1 MSAAQ
6 ALKAARAAG
15 IELDVDGDD
24 LLWAS
29 PKQPPTA
36 VLDLLA
42 CHKAGIVRLLRSG
55 DDEWSAEDWQ
65 AFFDER
71 AGIAEHDGGLS
82 RGEAEAL
89 AFDHCVMEWLM
100 RHPVRSNPSACLRCG
115 RAEDER
121 AFVLPFGTEASGHA
135 WLHSDCWPAWHA
147 ARKTEAAAALSAMG
161 VGSPAQSKNNDVKFA
176 TAVIAAAAPN
186 ETELG

>member
-42 CHKAGIVRLLRSG
+42 RHKTGIVRLLRPGG
-55 DDEWSAEDWQ
+55 DGWSIEDWQ

-71 AGIAEHDGGLS
+71 AGIAEYDGGLS
-82 RGEAEAL
+82 PRKQKLSRLNIAL
-89 AFDHCVMEWLM
+89 WNGSCATQFDQCLAAVSAVVAVTSTQALWCHSAWKPADTYGCIRIVGQHGTLPGRPRRLPHCPRWA
-100 RHPVRSNPSACLRCG
+100 SAR
-115 RAEDER
+115 
-121 AFVLPFGTEASGHA
+121 T
-135 WLHSDCWPAWHA
+135 
-147 ARKTEAAAALSAMG
+147 
-161 VGSPAQSKNNDVKFA
+161 AQSKNNDVKFA